1 MLFQNAYRYPIQPSM
16 TTNKM
21 PYQSPATTYKSN
33 ISNVPLKTAFAS
45 KVLWITLSIVIVLGL
60 VATTTVSIVV
70 TILTLCECTTWNSF
84 IAGLTCSSHTSLNLY
99 GTNGS
104 IGVDVT
110 NAAVATAIASA
121 LRTGTAYS
129 GSSNGHSWQ
138 VGTCGTGIELTAT
151 GATYSCNPGYIIRP
165 CVGNSN

>member
-1 MLFQNAYRYPIQPSM
+1 MWN
-16 TTNKM
+16 N
-21 PYQSPATTYKSN
+21 
-33 ISNVPLKTAFAS
+33 
-45 KVLWITLSIVIVLGL
+45 TLSIFF
-60 VATTTVSIVV
+60 VS
-70 TILTLCECTTWNSF
+70 
-84 IAGLTCSSHTSLNLY
+84 GLTCSSHTSLNLY

-104 IGVDVT
+104 IGIDVT
-110 NAAVATAIASA
+110 NTAVATAIASA

>member
-70 TILTLCECTTWNSF
+70 TILTLC
-84 IAGLTCSSHTSLNLY
+84 GLTCSSHTSLNLY

-104 IGVDVT
+104 IGIDVT
-110 NAAVATAIASA
+110 NTAVATAIASA

>member
-1 MLFQNAYRYPIQPSM
+1 MWN
-16 TTNKM
+16 N
-21 PYQSPATTYKSN
+21 
-33 ISNVPLKTAFAS
+33 
-45 KVLWITLSIVIVLGL
+45 TLSIFF
-60 VATTTVSIVV
+60 VSGV
-70 TILTLCECTTWNSF
+70 TPSSECTTWNSF